1 MKARNVIA
9 TVGATLV
16 LGAGG
21 VTAYA
26 LYNQE
31 PTVENSTPEVT
42 KVQKVQEVTPEVVE
56 TPQETPQE
64 TSQVVVEQP
73 QEPIVPTN
81 EDLIVQY
88 GWTVDP
94 FKTSINSIIAMVPQ
108 FFTDEKREASF
119 EYLNVVCSKLGANIS
134 YCFNIMLTSRVD
146 KATTWVTLGKRAGVD
161 TSLYE

>member
-1 MKARNVIA
+1 MKARNVVA

-31 PTVENSTPEVT
+31 PTVENTTPETT
-42 KVQKVQEVTPEVVE
+42 KVQKVQEVTPEFVE
-56 TPQETPQE
+56 TPQEVPQE
-64 TSQVVVEQP
+64 TPQVVAEQP
-73 QEPIVPTN
+73 QEATVPTN
-81 EDLIVQY
+81 EELIVQY

-94 FKTSINSIIAMVPQ
+94 YKTAINAMIGMVPQ
-108 FFTDEKREASF
+108 FFTGENREASF
-119 EYLNVVCSKLGANIS
+119 EYLDVVCSKLDVNIS
-134 YCFNIMLTSRVD
+134 YCSTIMITSKD
-146 KATTWVTLGKRAGVD
+146 KVHAWVTLGKKAGVD